1 MNVYYGNIDEYQEL
15 FSEYTGR
22 GDLKIH
28 CFQVGGALPVEG
40 ANVVVNKRLGDDL
53 LKMGEGMTDI
63 SGIVEFQNLPCRAI
77 EYSLVPDVVPY
88 AGVFYEITLT
98 HPEFGI
104 IYDRVAVFD
113 DVTTVYREFYEPP
126 RSTK

>member
-1 MNVYYGNIDEYQEL
+1 M
-15 FSEYTGR
+15 
-22 GDLKIH
+22 
-28 CFQVGGALPVEG
+28 
-40 ANVVVNKRLGDDL
+40 VNKRVGDDL

-98 HPEFGI
+98 HPVFGI

-126 RSTK
+126 RSTN